1 MSEAQRTAVVTG
13 AASGI
18 GRATVDRLTALGHRV
33 AMLDRTPVDDER
45 FVPVDVADPASIE
58 AAVAEARERLGGIDV
73 LVTAAGVAAGGPIG
87 GDAHLAEWE
96 RAIAVNLTG
105 TMLTVRA
112 GLPDLLAS
120 GAGRIV
126 TIASVEG
133 LGASR
138 GLSPYSTSKHGVVG
152 LTRSLAVELGRQGV
166 TANCVCPGP
175 VLTGMTAPIPDD
187 ARDTYARRHVPVG
200 RYADPA
206 EVAYVVAALAA
217 PEASF
222 VTGAVVP
229 VDGGLTARLP

>member
-1 MSEAQRTAVVTG
+1 MNDTTRTAIVTG

-18 GRATVDRLTALGHRV
+18 GRATVDRLTALGHDV
-33 AMLDRTPVDDER
+33 AMLDRTSVDDGR
-45 FVPVDVADPASIE
+45 FVAVDVADPASVA
-58 AAVAEARERLGGIDV
+58 AAVDIARSRLGRIDV
-73 LVTAAGVAAGGPIG
+73 VVTAAGVAAGGPIT

-96 RAIAVNLTG
+96 RALTVNLTG

-112 GLPDLLAS
+112 CLPDLLAS
-120 GAGRIV
+120 PAGRIV

-138 GLSPYSTSKHGVVG
+138 GMSPYSASKHGVVG

-166 TANCVCPGP
+166 TANCICPGP

-200 RYADPA
+200 RYADPS

-217 PEASF
+217 PEASY

>member
-1 MSEAQRTAVVTG
+1 MTSPPRRAVVTG

-18 GRATVDRLTALGHRV
+18 GRATVDRLTALGHDV
-33 AMLDRTPVDDER
+33 AMLDRTPVEDPR
-45 FVPVDVADPASIE
+45 FVAVDVADAASVE

-73 LVTAAGVAAGGPIG
+73 LVTAAGLASGGPFD
-87 GDAHLAEWE
+87 GDAHLAAWE
-96 RAIAVNLTG
+96 QAIAVNLTG

-112 GLPDLLAS
+112 ALPGLLQSA
-120 GAGRIV
+120 AGRIV

-152 LTRSLAVELGRQGV
+152 LTRSLAVELGRRGV

-175 VLTGMTAPIPDD
+175 VLTGMTAPIPDE

-217 PEASF
+217 PEASY